1 MQLHNL
7 YNLHIDTEIVCIGYV
22 GYLGALVPAP
32 GSPSAAQ
39 SENGTKAEFFAHG
52 YGMVMA

>member
-52 YGMVMA
+52 YGMAMA